1 MGACLCAEAGRTS
14 DEVELKFALP
24 GRERQ
29 FSVLNGL
36 KVYTS
41 NDTWH
46 VIIWKFKYISSLEM
60 LIATGN
66 I

>member
-1 MGACLCAEAGRTS
+1 MGACLCAEASRTS

-36 KVYTS
+36 KVYMS

-46 VIIWKFKYISSLEM
+46 VTS
-60 LIATGN
+60 
-66 I
+66 